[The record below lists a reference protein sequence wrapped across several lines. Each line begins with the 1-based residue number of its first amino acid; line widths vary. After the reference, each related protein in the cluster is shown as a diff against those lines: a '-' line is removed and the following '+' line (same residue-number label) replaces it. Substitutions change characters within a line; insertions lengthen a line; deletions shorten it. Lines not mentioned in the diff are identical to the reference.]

1 LIEILRNFH
10 SLVFQKKFVN
20 RGYLVYWLIQ
30 GVTLGEVKLI
40 HIYKGVAA
48 FMIIQLR
55 GGFDKRQSKIEVLHL
70 VELLA
75 IEHNPFQHNLNA
87 GQIGRTKIL

>member
-1 LIEILRNFH
+1 
-10 SLVFQKKFVN
+10 LVFQKKFVN
-20 RGYLVYWLIQ
+20 RDYLVYWLIK

-55 GGFDKRQSKIEVLHL
+55 GGFDKRQSNIEVLHL
-70 VELLA
+70 VELPV
-75 IEHNPFQHNLNA
+75 IDHNPFQHHLNTC
-87 GQIGRTKIL
+87 QIGRAEIL

>member
-1 LIEILRNFH
+1 M
-10 SLVFQKKFVN
+10 VFQKKFVN
-20 RGYLVYWLIQ
+20 RDYLVYWLIK

-55 GGFDKRQSKIEVLHL
+55 GGFNNQQDHIKVLHL
-70 VELLA
+70 VELRA
-75 IEHNPFQHNLNA
+75 IEHNPFQYHLNA
-87 GQIGRTKIL
+87 GLIGRAEIL

>member
-1 LIEILRNFH
+1 M
-10 SLVFQKKFVN
+10 VFQKKFVN
-20 RGYLVYWLIQ
+20 RDYLVYWLIK

-70 VELLA
+70 VELPA
-75 IEHNPFQHNLNA
+75 IEHNPFQHHLNA
-87 GQIGRTKIL
+87 GHIRRAEIL

>member
-1 LIEILRNFH
+1 M
-10 SLVFQKKFVN
+10 VFQKKFVN
-20 RGYLVYWLIQ
+20 RYYLVYWLIK

-55 GGFDKRQSKIEVLHL
+55 GGFDKQQDHIKVLHL
-70 VELLA
+70 VELPA
-75 IEHNPFQHNLNA
+75 IEHNSFQHHLNA
-87 GQIGRTKIL
+87 GQIGRAKIL

>member
-20 RGYLVYWLIQ
+20 RDYLVYWLIK

-55 GGFDKRQSKIEVLHL
+55 GGFDKQQDHFKVLYF
-70 VELLA
+70 VELPA
-75 IEHNPFQHNLNA
+75 IEHNPFQHHLNA
-87 GQIGRTKIL
+87 GHIRRAEIL